1 MYCFPHILHEKGFSP
16 VWVTKCLFI
25 VVTQTNFLPQ
35 TAQTGKILEDF
46 FLAPERDNFK
56 NCQDF
61 LQISVYTV
69 NIMLMSAAGFYI
81 LCRGPSIEIYTST
94 HKNSPYYYCLVL
106 ATHLDNIT
114 LLLYTIDKNLDSPG
128 GVIKEN

>member
-1 MYCFPHILHEKGFSP
+1 
-16 VWVTKCLFI
+16 
-25 VVTQTNFLPQ
+25 
-35 TAQTGKILEDF
+35 
-46 FLAPERDNFK
+46 
-56 NCQDF
+56 
-61 LQISVYTV
+61 
-69 NIMLMSAAGFYI
+69 MLMSAAGFYI

-128 GVIKEN
+128 GVIKELINMSKRLWTKTRQVGA